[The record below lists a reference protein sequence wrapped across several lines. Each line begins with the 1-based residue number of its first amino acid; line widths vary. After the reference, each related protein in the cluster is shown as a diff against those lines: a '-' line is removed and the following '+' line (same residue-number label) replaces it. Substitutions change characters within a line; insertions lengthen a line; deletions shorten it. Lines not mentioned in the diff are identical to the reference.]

1 MEMPAEFVPSSAVA
15 MHPMAAL
22 LMNGIGPGGHHHG
35 PQAQILHHQQ
45 IAQSSLP
52 STSASHQS
60 ILPSTPISSHHPS
73 VTVVNGQPH
82 IGNASNALLAQSNA
96 SMNPAAVAF
105 LQHQHQQQQ
114 HEQVKIININR

>member
-1 MEMPAEFVPSSAVA
+1 MEMPAEFGPSAA
-15 MHPMAAL
+15 AAAFNPMAL

-35 PQAQILHHQQ
+35 PQAQMLHPHQH

-73 VTVVNGQPH
+73 MSIVNGQQH
-82 IGNASNALLAQSNA
+82 IGNANNPLLSQSNA
-96 SMNPAAVAF
+96 SMNPAAAAF
-105 LQHQHQQQQ
+105 LQHQQ
-114 HEQVKIININR
+114 HEQVKIINNNR

>member
-1 MEMPAEFVPSSAVA
+1 MEMPAEFVPSSAAA

-22 LMNGIGPGGHHHG
+22 LMNGIGPGAH
-35 PQAQILHHQQ
+35 PQILHHQQ

-52 STSASHQS
+52 STSASSHQS

-73 VTVVNGQPH
+73 VSVVNGQQH

-105 LQHQHQQQQ
+105 LQHQQQQQQ